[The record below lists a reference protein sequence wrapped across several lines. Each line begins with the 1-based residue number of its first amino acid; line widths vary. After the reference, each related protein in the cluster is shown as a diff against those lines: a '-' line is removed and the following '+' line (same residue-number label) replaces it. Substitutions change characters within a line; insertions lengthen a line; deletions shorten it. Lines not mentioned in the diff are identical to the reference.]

1 MTKSTG
7 KGRGGF
13 RPGAG
18 RRKSSKD
25 SGPRKGTVRAE
36 LLPKLAAADQQLPLY
51 RLLGRIADPSLDAK
65 YRDSLCVATL
75 PYLHSRMPSVLIVKP
90 PHLMTDEE
98 LEATRRAELEHLRQV
113 ELGRNHLHVV
123 TDVRQE
129 SSDDDISGP
138 GEAPA

>member
-1 MTKSTG
+1 M
-7 KGRGGF
+7 
-13 RPGAG
+13 
-18 RRKSSKD
+18 
-25 SGPRKGTVRAE
+25 
-36 LLPKLAAADQQLPLY
+36 LPKLSAEDRQLPLY
-51 RLLGRIADPSLDAK
+51 RLIDRMHDETLDPK
-65 YRDSLCVATL
+65 YRDFLAIACL